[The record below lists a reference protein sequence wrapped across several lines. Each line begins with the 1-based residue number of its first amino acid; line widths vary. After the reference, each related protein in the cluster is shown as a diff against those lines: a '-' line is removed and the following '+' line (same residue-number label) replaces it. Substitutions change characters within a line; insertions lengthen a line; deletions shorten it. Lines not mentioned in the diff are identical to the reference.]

1 MCAGSGQEGL
11 HRDWWLRKGHCC
23 SRYGKKKSVT
33 KLQDE
38 RMVRKICTLDNNVC
52 MTFAGLTAN
61 ARIVTNRAR
70 VECQSHRLTVEDPV
84 IVEYI
89 IRYIA
94 RVKQHYTEQWAQ
106 TISYLCPNCG
116 SDFDSNPRL
125 HQTDPSGRYYAW
137 KANAIHRP
145 GLQVSVRISG
155 ELHR

>member
-1 MCAGSGQEGL
+1 
-11 HRDWWLRKGHCC
+11 
-23 SRYGKKKSVT
+23 
-33 KLQDE
+33 
-38 RMVRKICTLDNNVC
+38 